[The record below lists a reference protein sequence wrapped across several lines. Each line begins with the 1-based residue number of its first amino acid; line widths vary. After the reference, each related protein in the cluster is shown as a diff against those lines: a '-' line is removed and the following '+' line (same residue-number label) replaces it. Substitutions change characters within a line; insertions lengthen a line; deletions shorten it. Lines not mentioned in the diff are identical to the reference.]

1 MAGFH
6 RELSTASSCINHP
19 FVCGTRPQ
27 ARDQHQR
34 KLIMPEFE
42 ESEATNSSKENYTPS
57 TDATKKPRTRRR
69 SGGFKTEYK
78 APTSAAEIG
87 EVDAAKALKS
97 EKLSGGAKPDA
108 EPTKERRAPRADKPA
123 RRAEKPEQRS
133 EPRAE
138 KPAPRISNAKPSTET
153 LAAIG
158 RVETR
163 LNERKAERDAKR
175 AERDKNRPAKN
186 DRTPAGRKSAPKKK
200 AKSGGILASILS
212 LFGMGPK
219 EPAKKQGG
227 NRRPSEDRGQSGRPR
242 GKGGNRGK
250 GQGQNRRGGK
260 GRPRGKGGNGQR
272 RNDRRSQDNKS

>member
-153 LAAIG
+153 LAAKRSAMPNAPSAI
-158 RVETR
+158 RIAQQRTIER
-163 LNERKAERDAKR
+163 LLAERA
-175 AERDKNRPAKN
+175 
-186 DRTPAGRKSAPKKK
+186 
-200 AKSGGILASILS
+200 L
-212 LFGMGPK
+212 
-219 EPAKKQGG
+219 
-227 NRRPSEDRGQSGRPR
+227 
-242 GKGGNRGK
+242 
-250 GQGQNRRGGK
+250 
-260 GRPRGKGGNGQR
+260 QR
-272 RNDRRSQDNKS
+272 RRRNPAASLPPS